1 MTSGRRSTSDPFTVA
16 ICGSC
21 APAPA
26 AQLLQMLRA
35 SIRRCPHGMLVTTG
49 CLLGHLTCA
58 TRPSHQGALLLLQP
72 CSTQRIPTGPAHWM
86 GPVDDADD
94 GRALCDWLEHG
105 NWQRHPLPAH
115 LRAEANFAKPST
127 RN

>member
-58 TRPSHQGALLLLQP
+58 GRPSREGVMLVLQP
-72 CSTQRIPTGPAHWM
+72 CSTRRIPTGPAQWV
-86 GPVDDADD
+86 GPVNDTVDA
-94 GRALCDWLEHG
+94 RAVCDWLEQG
-105 NWQRHPLPAH
+105 DWQRHALPVH
-115 LRAEANFAKPST
+115 LGAETNFARPSM